1 MKITRHKKVQKYLN
15 FYVNNYKFRAPFQV
29 LIDGTFCFAALQ
41 EKFNIQDQLPK
52 YFQQETKLLT
62 TPCIIMETESLGPQ
76 TYGAML
82 IAKKFAV
89 HRCSHEKHPTTGSK
103 CLRSMIK
110 NNNPS
115 RYIVATQDREL
126 QEKIRKR
133 AGVPLLYLHGKVPTL
148 DPPSQ
153 ASRTDAQSQ
162 LESVDLD
169 VHQRQTLEELKQSSG
184 LVTQEETKIKKKK
197 RKGGPNSLS
206 CKKKQKK
213 SSEDETPKT
222 SGKVRKRRK
231 AKIPSHVKE
240 MLKTEE
246 NDK

>member
-1 MKITRHKKVQKYLN
+1 MKITRYKKVHKYLS
-15 FYVNNYKFRAPFQV
+15 FYMNNYQFRPPFQV

-62 TPCIIMETESLGPQ
+62 TPCVIMETEKLGQ
-76 TYGAML
+76 RTHGAML
-82 IAKKFAV
+82 IVKKFPV

-110 NNNPS
+110 KGNPS
-115 RYIVATQDREL
+115 RYIIATQDREL
-126 QEKIRKR
+126 QEKLREL
-133 AGVPLLYLHGKVPTL
+133 AGTPLLYLHGKVPTL

-153 ASRTDAQSQ
+153 ASKDNAQNRLGQ
-162 LESVDLD
+162 VFLKDYQMDILK
-169 VHQRQTLEELKQSSG
+169 ELKQTSG
-184 LVTQEETKIKKKK
+184 LLPQDETKVKKKK
-197 RKGGPNSLS
+197 KKGPNPLS

-213 SSEDETPKT
+213 STITVNSKA

-231 AKIPSHVKE
+231 TKIPSHVKKI
-240 MLKTEE
+240 LKTETNKE
-246 NDK
+246 

>member
-1 MKITRHKKVQKYLN
+1 MKITRHKKVHKYLN
-15 FYVNNYKFRAPFQV
+15 FYVNNYKFRTPFQV
-29 LIDGTFCFAALQ
+29 LIDGTFCFAALK
-41 EKFNIQDQLPK
+41 EKVDIQDQLPK

-62 TPCIIMETESLGPQ
+62 TPCVIMETESLGPQ

-89 HRCSHEKHPTTGSK
+89 HKCSHEKHPTTGSK

-115 RYIVATQDREL
+115 RYIIATQDRDL
-126 QEKIRKR
+126 QEKVRNR

-153 ASRTDAQSQ
+153 ASKNEAQHQ
-162 LESVDLD
+162 LDKVDLN
-169 VHQRQTLEELKQSSG
+169 VHQRETLAELKQSSG
-184 LVTQEETKIKKKK
+184 LATEEETKMKKKK
-197 RKGGPNSLS
+197 RKGGPNPLS

-213 SSEDETPKT
+213 TSVNNTKT

-240 MLKTEE
+240 MLKTSQ
-246 NDK
+246 NSNQ